1 MLSHAHTRGPFLAT
15 GQVLT
20 HARSQSSQPCV
31 ESDECAHRGTSAH
44 PRGRRESNPRPSG
57 FGNVYTPMLVSPH
70 RQYLGAP
77 REECRTGENTRTTRW
92 SPIFQKSVSAAIAQ
106 LGEHQ
111 TEDLKVP
118 GSIPG
123 LGIPCQGWGL
133 SAAVCSERQTSAP
146 CGKSGARLGRHVS
159 ASDEE
164 MVHGSGHLASEDKA
178 SCNG

>member
-1 MLSHAHTRGPFLAT
+1 MEADIWHQRTRGAAT
-15 GQVLT
+15 GEGVWGAAASLLT
-20 HARSQSSQPCV
+20 SCSK
-31 ESDECAHRGTSAH
+31 
-44 PRGRRESNPRPSG
+44 
-57 FGNVYTPMLVSPH
+57 L
-70 RQYLGAP
+70 
-77 REECRTGENTRTTRW
+77 TTA
-92 SPIFQKSVSAAIAQ
+92 AAIAQ
-106 LGEHQ
+106 LGERQ

-164 MVHGSGHLASEDKA
+164 MVHGSGHLASEDKG
-178 SCNG
+178 SCNR